1 MVVETIDQVIA
12 ALEEEDENQAAC
24 LIREL
29 ARKVAKLE
37 KEVAELERENDT
49 WNSHTKARTKRRL
62 NDDE

>member
-1 MVVETIDQVIA
+1 MVVETIDQVIS
-12 ALEEEDENQAAC
+12 ALEDEGENQAAH

-37 KEVAELERENDT
+37 KEVAELEKENDT